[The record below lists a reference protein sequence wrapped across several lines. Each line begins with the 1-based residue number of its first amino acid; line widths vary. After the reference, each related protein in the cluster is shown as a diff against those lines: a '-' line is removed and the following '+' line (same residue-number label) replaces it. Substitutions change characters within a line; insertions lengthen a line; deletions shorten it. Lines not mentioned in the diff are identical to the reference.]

1 MHTLFA
7 DKPALATLVKA
18 GILLFI
24 GLSLVNLYYSI
35 RINKALNER
44 LNGK

>member
-7 DKPALATLVKA
+7 DKPALANAVKV

-35 RINKALNER
+35 KINKALNER